1 MTKCKFV
8 GAAILVL
15 LLGCTEEKNREI
27 HIYDI
32 KSDLSDSTIV
42 YPQLYEIEE
51 LFAPAQFSLQ
61 SNKEGLV
68 VTPRVPASGY
78 SLFYYMHQD
87 PNTCCP
93 QMNGLTKTGR
103 GPGESGAM
111 ISGTR
116 TADSDTLVYYSMDTS
131 RFYHY
136 DQNLN
141 LIKDPLISVIDI
153 LVTDRFAYTNCK
165 YYSEATFSD
174 EEKILRIY
182 DSTTKTTKTLIDNRI
197 PHGYQ
202 PAARNNIASIISTP
216 EHILIALVG
225 EKEIMIFD
233 GNDLLT
239 GKIVLGE
246 NDPLPEPYIPI
257 SSEDIKSS
265 SQHIFKME
273 YYDGMIFVLM
283 KTGLFVFN
291 NDYEF
296 VIRFVFN
303 DRNEENLDISDFTV
317 NSDMLYLRQGLS
329 SLYRIDYFQIKSILL
344 QD

>member
-1 MTKCKFV
+1 
-8 GAAILVL
+8 
-15 LLGCTEEKNREI
+15 
-27 HIYDI
+27 
-32 KSDLSDSTIV
+32 
-42 YPQLYEIEE
+42 
-51 LFAPAQFSLQ
+51 
-61 SNKEGLV
+61 
-68 VTPRVPASGY
+68 
-78 SLFYYMHQD
+78 
-87 PNTCCP
+87 
-93 QMNGLTKTGR
+93 
-103 GPGESGAM
+103 
-111 ISGTR
+111 
-116 TADSDTLVYYSMDTS
+116 MDTS

-153 LVTDRFAYTNCK
+153 LVTDRFAYTNGK

-265 SQHIFKME
+265 SQQIFKME